1 MYDLD
6 NDGHI
11 ERSEMLEIVQAIY
24 KMVGDCI
31 KTPEDESTPEQ
42 RVEKLFQNMDKDG
55 DNKITLAEFMEGAK
69 TDPSIARLFQCNPNA
84 FTNQ

>member
-11 ERSEMLEIVQAIY
+11 ERSEMLEIVKAIY
-24 KMVGDCI
+24 KMV
-31 KTPEDESTPEQ
+31 ELTPEQ
-42 RVEKLFQNMDKDG
+42 RVEKLFRNMDKDG